1 MFLNK
6 FLENKSIVIYGTGN
20 TGKEFYDKYKDKLNI
35 VGCTSSE
42 KNIDSIE
49 NLMPLLCDE
58 MDKENLPF
66 R

>member
-42 KNIDSIE
+42 KI
-49 NLMPLLCDE
+49 
-58 MDKENLPF
+58 
-66 R
+66 